1 LGIVDDD
8 IERVKAAS
16 DLVQL
21 VSEHAQVKKVGRRFV
36 ALCPFHAEKTPSFGI
51 NPEEKLYYCY
61 GCQASG
67 DVIRFVEQTQ
77 HLDFVGAVEW
87 LAGRYNITLRYDDTK
102 AGAERQRRSVLH
114 EAMERAVDFY
124 HRRLLSSPDA
134 GAARGYLR
142 SRGYGREVVERFRI
156 GWAPDDWDALAR
168 ALTLPADVLADTGLG
183 FVNRVGKQQDSFRA
197 RVMFPIF
204 DAAGRPVA
212 FGGRVLPG
220 GEGSKYKNSPET
232 KLYSKSRTLYALNWA
247 KEDAAKSDELIVC
260 EGYTDVIAFFEA
272 GLPRAVATC
281 GTALGEEHFRLLKSF
296 APRVV
301 LAYDADAA
309 GQAAASRFYEWE
321 QRYDVDVAVAAL
333 PAGSDPAEVAR
344 RDPEALRHAVKSAK
358 PFLEFRL
365 ERVLAGANLRTAEG
379 RAKAAEQALAV
390 VGEHPNDLVR
400 DQYLMRVADVTRVEV
415 DQLRGLAGRR
425 VVRTSPVPSR
435 PVRVMGGDRAE
446 GPELTALRLAVHQP
460 ADVPAWVEGSLFSD
474 DVNLDAFEALCS
486 ADTLAEA
493 IEKARPDA
501 AALLQ
506 RLAVDDPPNAD
517 ADDIVC
523 RLVHEAGRRALSD
536 LQSALRADDATDD
549 LRRHFETLKRMTE
562 RLQDTTSGTDAAEQL
577 VAWLVHFRTEGA

>member
-1 LGIVDDD
+1 MGIVDED
-8 IERVKAAS
+8 IERVKASA

-61 GCQASG
+61 GCQAKG

-87 LAGRYNITLRYDDTK
+87 LAGRYNITLRYDDAK

-142 SRGYGREVVERFRI
+142 SRGYDREVVERFRI
-156 GWAPDDWDALAR
+156 GWAPDEWDALSR
-168 ALTLPADVLADTGLG
+168 ALALPADVLADTGLG

-220 GEGSKYKNSPET
+220 GDGPKYKNSPET
-232 KLYSKSRTLYALNWA
+232 KLYAKSRTLYALNWA
-247 KEDAAKSDELIVC
+247 KEDAARTDELIVC

-272 GLPRAVATC
+272 GMPRAVATC
-281 GTALGEEHFRLLKSF
+281 GTALGDEHFRLLKSF
-296 APRVV
+296 APRIV

-321 QRYDVDVAVAAL
+321 QRYEVDVAVAAL
-333 PAGSDPAEVAR
+333 PAGSDPADLAR
-344 RDPEALRHAVKSAK
+344 RDPEALLHAVKAAK

-365 ERVLAGANLRTAEG
+365 ERVLAAANLRTAEG

-400 DQYLMRVADVTRVEV
+400 DQYLMRVADTTRVDV
-415 DQLRGLAGRR
+415 DRLRQLTGRR
-425 VVRTSPVPSR
+425 PRTTAPVASATASLR
-435 PVRVMGGDRAE
+435 TDRAE
-446 GPELTALRLAVHQP
+446 GPELAALRLAVHQP
-460 ADVPAWVEGSLFSD
+460 ADVPPWVDGTLFAD
-474 DVNLDAFEALCS
+474 DVHLDAFEALCS
-486 ADTLAEA
+486 ADTLVDA
-493 IEKARPDA
+493 IERARPDA
-501 AALLQ
+501 ATLLQ
-506 RLAVDDPPNAD
+506 RLAVDDPPPAD
-517 ADDIVC
+517 PNDIVR
-523 RLVHEAGRRALSD
+523 RLVHAAGLRMLSD
-536 LQSALRADDATDD
+536 LQRTVRADDATDEM
-549 LRRHFETLKRMTE
+549 RRHLQTLKQLTE
-562 RLQDTTSGTDAAEQL
+562 RVLEPSTGTEAAEQL
-577 VAWLVHFRTEGA
+577 VAWLVQFRTEGA